1 MERVQ
6 VRVRVRALT
15 GRAPVMER
23 VRVRAL
29 MGWAWVRALT
39 GRGGRG

>member
-6 VRVRVRALT
+6 VRVRVRALM
-15 GRAPVMER
+15 GRVPVMER